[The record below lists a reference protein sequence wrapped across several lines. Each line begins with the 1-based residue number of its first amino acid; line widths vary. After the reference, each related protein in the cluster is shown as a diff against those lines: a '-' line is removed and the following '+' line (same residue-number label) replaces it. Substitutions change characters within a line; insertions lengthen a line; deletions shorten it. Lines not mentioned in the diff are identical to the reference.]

1 MFQSLFLIQRSFNS
15 PSIQRKKMSWTYL
28 FPNKSAPYM
37 PLDCPREPPSL
48 HMESKKY
55 RCSEYDFF
63 LDETAPYLPLS
74 CPREPPREK

>member
-1 MFQSLFLIQRSFNS
+1 
-15 PSIQRKKMSWTYL
+15 
-28 FPNKSAPYM
+28 M

-63 LDETAPYLPLS
+63 LDETAPCLPLS
-74 CPREPPREK
+74 CPQEPPREK